1 MPYNVIQFNTTVHDR
16 RHYMHLLEDVGAD
29 HGVQVRVHELEDEV
43 NVAVIVGLEDVPELD
58 DVLVIV

>member
-1 MPYNVIQFNTTVHDR
+1 
-16 RHYMHLLEDVGAD
+16 MHLLEDVGAD

-43 NVAVIVGLEDVPELD
+43 NVTVIVGLEDVPELD